1 MRTLRAVVF
10 GVGAMNSVAT
20 RFMLEKG
27 VQIVGAISRSPAKV
41 GRDLGEVAG
50 LGYPTGVKIER
61 DARHVLSTRSA
72 DIALVAIASYM
83 EDMYEHLRLC
93 AECGVNAIT
102 ISEEALYP
110 WTTSPAQT
118 AELDRLAKANGVTIT
133 GSGHQDVYWVNL
145 ISMWMGTAHQIESV
159 TGRASWNVDDY
170 GPEVAKDTRVGDTT
184 NEFAEWLSEA
194 NRPPTFGRNT
204 LGALVASHGLT
215 PTSVTTSTR
224 PEIAS
229 VDTHSRS
236 LDTMISAGRVIGATD
251 VDTVETNEGLTL
263 SFEMTGRV
271 YKQGETDMNEWSITG
286 EPSLKLSNP
295 DVPTA
300 VTTVTQFVNRIPDV
314 INAPPGFVTCEQ
326 LPPLKYRAFPLG
338 MYVAD

>member
-27 VQIVGAISRSPAKV
+27 VQIVGAISRSPDKV

-83 EDMYEHLRLC
+83 EDMHEHLRLC

-110 WTTSPAQT
+110 WNTSPAQT

-145 ISMWMGTAHQIESV
+145 ISMWMGTAHHIETV
-159 TGRASWNVDDY
+159 AGRASWNVDDY
-170 GPEVAKDTRVGDTT
+170 GPEVAKDTRVGDTSD
-184 NEFAEWLSEA
+184 EFAEWLSEA

-204 LGALVASHGLT
+204 LGALVASLGLT
-215 PTSVTTSTR
+215 PTSETTSTR
-224 PEIAS
+224 PEIAP
-229 VDTHSRS
+229 VDTESRS
-236 LDTMISAGRVIGATD
+236 LDTVISAGRVIGSTD
-251 VDTVETNEGLTL
+251 VDTVATSAGLTL
-263 SFEMTGRV
+263 SFEMTGRI
-271 YKQGETDMNEWSITG
+271 YQEGETDINEWSITG
-286 EPSLKLSNP
+286 EPNLKLSNP

-326 LPPLKYRAFPLG
+326 LPPLKYRPFQLG

>member
-1 MRTLRAVVF
+1 MRTVRAVVF
-10 GVGAMNSVAT
+10 GVGAMNSIAT

-27 VQIVGAISRSPAKV
+27 VQIVGAISRSPDKV

-50 LGYPTGVKIER
+50 LDYPTGVKIER

-83 EDMYEHLRLC
+83 QDMYEHLQLC

-110 WTTSPAQT
+110 WNTSPAQT

-145 ISMWMGTAHQIESV
+145 ISMWMGTAHHIESV

-170 GPEVAKDTRVGDTT
+170 GPEVAKDTRAGDTT
-184 NEFAEWLSEA
+184 DEFAAWQSEA
-194 NRPPTFGRNT
+194 NRPPTFGCNT
-204 LGALVASHGLT
+204 LGALVSSLGLT

-224 PEIAS
+224 PEIAP
-229 VDTHSRS
+229 VDTYSRS
-236 LDTMISAGRVIGATD
+236 LDTVISAGRVIGSTD
-251 VDTVETNEGLTL
+251 VDTVATREGLTF
-263 SFEMTGRV
+263 SFEMIGRV
-271 YKQGETDMNEWSITG
+271 YQEGETDINEWSISG
-286 EPSLKLSNP
+286 EPDLKLSNP
-295 DVPTA
+295 AVPTA

-326 LPPLKYRAFPLG
+326 LPPLKYRAFQLG
-338 MYVAD
+338 MYLAD

>member
-27 VQIVGAISRSPAKV
+27 VQIVGAISRSPNKV

-50 LGYPTGVKIER
+50 LGHPTGVEIER

-83 EDMYEHLRLC
+83 SDMYEHLRLC

-110 WTTSPAQT
+110 WNTSPVQT

-133 GSGHQDVYWVNL
+133 GSGHQDVYWLNL
-145 ISMWMGTAHQIESV
+145 ISMWMGTAHHIESV

-170 GPEVAKDTRVGDTT
+170 GPEVAKDTHAGNTID
-184 NEFAEWLSEA
+184 EFAAWQREA
-194 NRPPTFGRNT
+194 HRPPTFGRNT
-204 LGALVASHGLT
+204 LGALVTSLGLT
-215 PTSVTTSTR
+215 PTSVSTQTR
-224 PEIAS
+224 PEVAR
-229 VDTHSRS
+229 VDTYSKS
-236 LDTMISAGRVIGATD
+236 LDTMISAGRVIGSTD
-251 VDTVETNEGLTL
+251 VETVSTREGLTL

-271 YKQGETDMNEWSITG
+271 YQPGETDINEWSLTG
-286 EPSLKLSNP
+286 EPNLKLSNP
-295 DVPTA
+295 AVPTA

-326 LPPLKYRAFPLG
+326 LPPLKYRAFQLG